1 MQIPAA
7 KTRHPRLQQRLV
19 QAIGA
24 DGRVELELLLDALE
38 GDYAAADASEL
49 FGEHLI
55 RRTEAGGADTSSM
68 EARRQA
74 RLNQARVD
82 LVLEHASEAV
92 VSVTATGEI
101 TSFNRA
107 AERLW
112 GWTAEEVL
120 GRHMAMLFDG
130 GWTEFHDRSFER
142 WLVKAGVDEPF
153 ELATVGK
160 DGRKITVEGTRTRV
174 EVEGELIAMSFWRDV
189 TERRAAE
196 TALREAAET
205 ADRANTAKTEFLA
218 AMSHEIRTP
227 LNGVLGMAA
236 ALETTPLSDLQRR
249 MLGVINESGQSLM
262 TLLSDILDLSKVEA
276 GHMEFE
282 QTPFDLGASLQA
294 VENLYEETA
303 RAKNLELRVSA
314 EPEARGV
321 YLGDPTRLRQVLQNL
336 ISNALKFTENGSVEV
351 RASATTAPGGRVVRF
366 EVTDTG
372 VGVSEE
378 VRDRLFS
385 KFMQADRS
393 TSRKFGGTGLGLAI
407 CRELVTAMNGEI
419 GVNSKEGRGSTFW
432 FTLPLDLAA
441 GAEPEPEVVEEE
453 ERPLRILA
461 AEDNATNQFV
471 LKAILGQAGLEA
483 QFVENGRLAV
493 EAVRAADYDLILMD
507 LHMPEMDGLTATQTI
522 RALGGSKGAIP
533 IVAVTAEAMPEQ
545 VRRCL
550 AAGMDAHVAKPI
562 RPNVLYGVIEEVL
575 TRAPDERRT
584 A

>member
-1 MQIPAA
+1 MQFPAA
-7 KTRHPRLQQRLV
+7 KARHPRLQQRVV
-19 QAIGA
+19 QAIGD
-24 DGRVELELLLDALE
+24 DGRVDLEALLDAVE
-38 GDYAAADASEL
+38 PDYAAADSSEL
-49 FGEHLI
+49 LGEHLI
-55 RRTEAGGADTSSM
+55 RRAEAAGADLSSF

-74 RLNQARVD
+74 RSNQARME

-92 VSVTATGEI
+92 VSVSAGGEI

-120 GRHMAMLFDG
+120 GRHVGTLLEG
-130 GWTEFHDRSFER
+130 GWSETHDRAFSKWLGKTGVER
-142 WLVKAGVDEPF
+142 PF
-153 ELATVGK
+153 ELDSVSK
-160 DGRKITVEGTRTRV
+160 DGRKITVEGSRTWV
-174 EVEGELIAMSFWRDV
+174 DIDGEVIAMSFWRDV
-189 TERRAAE
+189 TERKAAE
-196 TALREAAET
+196 TALRNAAET
-205 ADRANTAKTEFLA
+205 ADRANAAKTEFLA

-249 MLGVINESGQSLM
+249 MLGVINDSGQSLM

-282 QTPFDLGASLQA
+282 QTPFDLGASMQA
-294 VENLYEETA
+294 VGSLYEETA
-303 RAKNLELRVSA
+303 RAKNLTLQVDTA
-314 EPEARGV
+314 PDARGI
-321 YLGDPTRLRQVLQNL
+321 YIGDPARLRQVLQNL
-336 ISNALKFTENGSVEV
+336 ISNAMKFTEQGTVLV
-351 RASATTAPGGRVVRF
+351 RALAAPGSAVRF
-366 EVTDTG
+366 EVSDTG
-372 VGVSEE
+372 VGISQEA
-378 VRDRLFS
+378 RGRLFS
-385 KFMQADRS
+385 KFMQADSS

-407 CRELVTAMNGEI
+407 CRELVTAMGGVI
-419 GVNSKEGRGSTFW
+419 GVDSEEGRGSTFW
-432 FTLPLDLAA
+432 FTLPLALAA
-441 GAEPEPEVVEEE
+441 DATPEAPVEVVGEE

-471 LKAILGQAGLEA
+471 LKAILGQQALEA
-483 QFVENGRLAV
+483 HFVENGREAV
-493 EAVRAADYDLILMD
+493 EAVQAADYDLILMD

-562 RPNVLYGVIEEVL
+562 RPDVLYAVIEEVL
-575 TRAPDERRT
+575 TRVPEERRT

>member
-1 MQIPAA
+1 MQVPAA

-49 FGEHLI
+49 LGEHLI
-55 RRTEAGGADTSSM
+55 RRTEAGAADISSM

-120 GRHMAMLFDG
+120 GRHMGMLFDG
-130 GWTEFHDRSFER
+130 GWTEFHDRSFGR
-142 WLVKAGVDEPF
+142 WLVKVSADAPF

-160 DGRKITVEGTRTRV
+160 DGRKITVEGTRTHV

-196 TALREAAET
+196 TALRQAAET

-282 QTPFDLGASLQA
+282 QTPFDLSASLQA

-336 ISNALKFTENGSVEV
+336 ISNALKFTANGGVEV

-378 VRDRLFS
+378 ARDRLFS

-419 GVNSKEGRGSTFW
+419 GVNSEEGRGSTFW
-432 FTLPLDLAA
+432 FTLPLELAA
-441 GAEPEPEVVEEE
+441 GAEPEPEVVEE

-545 VRRCL
+545 VRKCL

-562 RPNVLYGVIEEVL
+562 RPDVLYGVIEEVL